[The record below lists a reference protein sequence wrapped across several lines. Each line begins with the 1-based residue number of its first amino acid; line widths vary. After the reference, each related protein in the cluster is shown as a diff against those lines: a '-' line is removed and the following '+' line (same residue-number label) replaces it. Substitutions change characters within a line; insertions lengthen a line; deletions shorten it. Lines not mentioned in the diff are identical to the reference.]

1 MKSLF
6 ESIIDSQYNKLL
18 VEEYKNEVSE
28 SVINEA
34 FQSELLTNLAAE
46 IKKVEAPH
54 RESDKKHAE
63 FYKQLGY
70 SSASSSKIAKSFA
83 SIFGPITQT
92 KYSKQEKVQ
101 GIKWAD
107 VKDSDFSYYNVEDN
121 NKEVRKI
128 LKEVYRKKS
137 NADCIICEPGSKV
150 PVMFIKGYGHEL
162 RNPIVYFFN
171 YTYDKEGHKKASG
184 VSTMT
189 RPKYSYRERDLNFE
203 EMMDAID
210 GMDIYI
216 LIITQDMIKTYSDFS
231 NNRMESQKGVIEYD
245 AESLSRLLDAQK
257 RRYKVLANEMK
268 AKKLQDKSQNLF
280 DDIKKANDRV
290 VELYQRVMSNPENMD
305 KYFDLG
311 NLIQYVGYSYESF
324 YKSMKAELKAKKS
337 VERARK
343 EGYDNPEKW
352 AEFDTANSREYIR
365 DADKYLKQV
374 NKDIDNIE
382 KELK

>member
-6 ESIIDSQYNKLL
+6 ESIIDSHYNKLL
-18 VEEYKNEVSE
+18 IEEYKNEVSE

-34 FQSELLTNLAAE
+34 FQSELLTNLATE
-46 IKKVEAPH
+46 IKKVESRN
-54 RESDKKHAE
+54 RESDKKQAE
-63 FYKQLGY
+63 YYKQYGY
-70 SSASSSKIAKSFA
+70 SYGSSKTAKSFT

-92 KYSKQEKVQ
+92 KYSKQEKFQ
-101 GIKWAD
+101 GIKWSEI
-107 VKDSDFSYYNVEDN
+107 KDSDFKKYDVEKD
-121 NKEVRKI
+121 NKEVRKV

-162 RNPIVYFFN
+162 HNPIVYFFN
-171 YTYDKEGHKKASG
+171 YIYDKEGNKKPSG
-184 VSTMT
+184 VKAMT
-189 RPKYSYRERDLNFE
+189 RPKYSYKERDLNFE

-216 LIITQDMIKTYSDFS
+216 LTITQDMIKTYSELSD
-231 NNRMESQKGVIEYD
+231 NRMEGQKGVIEYD
-245 AESLSRLLDAQK
+245 AESLTRLLNAQK
-257 RRYKVLANEMK
+257 RRYKVLADEMR
-268 AKKLQDKSQNLF
+268 AKKLQDKSKNLF

-290 VELYQRVMSNPENMD
+290 VELYQKVMSNPENMD

-324 YKSMKAELKAKKS
+324 YKSMKAELKAKKTI
-337 VERARK
+337 EKARK

-352 AEFDTANSREYIR
+352 AEFDIANSQEYIR